1 MINCQF
7 IKVPETC
14 SCSHDDGD
22 RRLPDQDAQRHQVTG
37 QGWKIKSVLKKF
49 VDEDHTG
56 QADVEVEEIG
66 AEANEIGYNLQKRN
80 E

>member
-1 MINCQF
+1 M

-14 SCSHDDGD
+14 SRAHLDGD

-56 QADVEVEEIG
+56 QANVQVEEVG
-66 AEANEIGYNLQKRN
+66 AEANEIGYNLQKKN

>member
-1 MINCQF
+1 M
-7 IKVPETC
+7 KVPETC
-14 SCSHDDGD
+14 SRAHDDGD
-22 RRLPDQDAQRHQVTG
+22 RCLPGQDTQCHQVTG
-37 QGWKIKSVLKKF
+37 QGWKIKSVLKEF

-66 AEANEIGYNLQKRN
+66 TEANEIGYNLQKKN

>member
-1 MINCQF
+1 MINCHL

-14 SCSHDDGD
+14 SCAHLDGD
-22 RRLPDQDAQRHQVTG
+22 RRLPDQDAQCHQVTG
-37 QGWKIKSVLKKF
+37 QGWKIKSVLEEF

-56 QADVEVEEIG
+56 QADVQVEEVG
-66 AEANEIGYNLQKRN
+66 AEANEIGYNLQKKN